1 MKRSKFRA
9 VASAT
14 AVVLTLGVVS
24 GPVMAAEDNSAAL
37 AVAATSDHPLA
48 EPEPEAIPAAVVA
61 AARGF
66 AFAYRV
72 TPAFRQ
78 GVNSSA
84 SQALRA
90 AGGIGQFFGFATRP
104 AAEIAAEEALL
115 DR

>member
-1 MKRSKFRA
+1 M
-9 VASAT
+9 
-14 AVVLTLGVVS
+14 
-24 GPVMAAEDNSAAL
+24 MAAEDNSAAL